1 VQWDV
6 LIAIVLI
13 LSVITTP
20 IDLAFPA
27 YSEDK
32 DNLGY
37 ISFLYAIDL
46 IFLIDIF
53 VNFNSAF
60 EDEYLEIIDDRK
72 SICMNY
78 IKLWFFIDF
87 FSIFPFELI
96 L

>member
-6 LIAIVLI
+6 LIAIVLVI
-13 LSVITTP
+13 SVVTTP
-20 IDLAFPA
+20 IDLAFPN
-27 YSEDK
+27 YSQDS
-32 DNLGY
+32 LGY
-37 ISFLYAIDL
+37 KSFLYAIDL

-60 EDEYLEIIDDRK
+60 EDDYLEIIDDRK
-72 SICMNY
+72 TICLNY

-96 L
+96 LE